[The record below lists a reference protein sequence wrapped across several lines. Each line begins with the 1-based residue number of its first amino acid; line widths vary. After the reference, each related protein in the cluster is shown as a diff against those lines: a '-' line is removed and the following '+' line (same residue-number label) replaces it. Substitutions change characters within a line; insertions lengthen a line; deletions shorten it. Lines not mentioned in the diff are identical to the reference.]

1 MIKLQSTKTKLI
13 ISTGDT
19 SDIDGFLALAE
30 YSKVCY
36 SHSIVQK
43 IHFHRYR
50 STSVGIMSEQI
61 KMRSQYISDHNI
73 FPLKY
78 CLVQTGADV
87 LFIMNYP
94 AYVGVEEDDDEY
106 HIRHPGLGFKY
117 GSTKVKLL
125 KFWDRIMKQTH
136 LI

>member
-1 MIKLQSTKTKLI
+1 M
-13 ISTGDT
+13 
-19 SDIDGFLALAE
+19 
-30 YSKVCY
+30 
-36 SHSIVQK
+36 
-43 IHFHRYR
+43 
-50 STSVGIMSEQI
+50 
-61 KMRSQYISDHNI
+61 
-73 FPLKY
+73 
-78 CLVQTGADV
+78 QTGADV